1 MFISTCMRHGNDH
14 PLLWSVA
21 MFTLAMFT
29 FSSFSEEE
37 KGLNL
42 TPIWP
47 SFPKEEAHGHGCWV
61 LTSTSC
67 QRQRRDMDHLFLLSE
82 QSPGKVYWSGLGAN
96 KDLPGKGTWTCSLP
110 SSPSKQGPPVT
121 SEPDGRGS
129 EVAMTS
135 PPRLPHM

>member
-1 MFISTCMRHGNDH
+1 MTSSFFHQREEVYGNDH

-21 MFTLAMFT
+21 MLTLAMFT

-61 LTSTSC
+61 
-67 QRQRRDMDHLFLLSE
+67 
-82 QSPGKVYWSGLGAN
+82 WS
-96 KDLPGKGTWTCSLP
+96 
-110 SSPSKQGPPVT
+110 
-121 SEPDGRGS
+121 
-129 EVAMTS
+129 
-135 PPRLPHM
+135 